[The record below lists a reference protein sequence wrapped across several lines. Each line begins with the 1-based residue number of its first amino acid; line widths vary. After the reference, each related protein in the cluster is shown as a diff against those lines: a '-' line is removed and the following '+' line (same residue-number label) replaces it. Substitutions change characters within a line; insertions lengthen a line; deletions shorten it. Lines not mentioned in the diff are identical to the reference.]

1 MILLEDTWL
10 LTMHVKQAK
19 AENYTLNLDLLNI
32 SAQNQLPTWFELG
45 VPSEWNLKDHV
56 LELIKEEGS
65 ASRVTVLNRRPEVE
79 NVNHIITI
87 SLHRLLEFKGEFFRN
102 ISWKDFKEDIIP
114 TVTHMNLGPVPPL
127 THTTGTASRSTSRSI
142 RILPPVSQ
150 SASPALTPLSSSMPG
165 LHGFQA

>member
-10 LTMHVKQAK
+10 LTMHVKQAE
-19 AENYTLNLDLLNI
+19 AEKYTLNLDLLNI
-32 SAQNQLPTWFELG
+32 SAQNQLPTWFKLG

-79 NVNHIITI
+79 NHIITI
-87 SLHRLLEFKGEFFRN
+87 SLHRLLEFKGEFFRY

-114 TVTHMNLGPVPPL
+114 TVTHMNRGPVSPL
-127 THTTGTASRSTSRSI
+127 THTTGTASRSTPCSI

-150 SASPALTPLSSSMPG
+150 DASPALTPLSGSMPG